1 MQDPERVP
9 CGESAGELW
18 LATRVEVCL
27 SPPPDTFNQFCN
39 DKQSMDCLT
48 EVMQANTTTVLAVY
62 ISMDPVKSGTFSTA
76 WLLFSY
82 LSTVEYISAPITP
95 APPSLVESTS
105 NSAAALQVSVCLFLK
120 ASLLPLLIVCIF
132 LDKS

>member
-1 MQDPERVP
+1 MQDQERVP

-39 DKQSMDCLT
+39 DKQAMDCLT

-76 WLLFSY
+76 
-82 LSTVEYISAPITP
+82 
-95 APPSLVESTS
+95 
-105 NSAAALQVSVCLFLK
+105 
-120 ASLLPLLIVCIF
+120 
-132 LDKS
+132 